1 MRIVLKPVLRVVDPL
16 VTAAR
21 KGLSI
26 HTLLSRYYILGLVG
40 SERRAKAR
48 RREDRKRH
56 PFFTRNN
63 MWFTGILFAAVLC
76 IAAIVRWL

>member
-1 MRIVLKPVLRVVDPL
+1 MRIILKRVLRVIDPL

-21 KGLSI
+21 TGLGI
-26 HTLLSRYYILGLVG
+26 RTLLSRYFLVVLAG
-40 SERRAKAR
+40 PERRGEAR

-76 IAAIVRWL
+76 VAAIVGWT